1 MPDKKSWKRLF
12 FSLKGIFLDLSHDFF
27 LDWALDSKQLEWSVR
42 RDIFSINTNQLLLGM
57 IKAIGYMTYELQ
69 IKSGLILQWGQ
80 LVALVDH
87 VIVDL
92 CHHFYWKVSQND
104 TKKQKN
110 VKAICREKQ
119 VLAQK
124 DATGFTFGEVRQ
136 MVTTE
141 VDEGAIMFNQGVMEQ
156 A

>member
-1 MPDKKSWKRLF
+1 
-12 FSLKGIFLDLSHDFF
+12 
-27 LDWALDSKQLEWSVR
+27 
-42 RDIFSINTNQLLLGM
+42 M